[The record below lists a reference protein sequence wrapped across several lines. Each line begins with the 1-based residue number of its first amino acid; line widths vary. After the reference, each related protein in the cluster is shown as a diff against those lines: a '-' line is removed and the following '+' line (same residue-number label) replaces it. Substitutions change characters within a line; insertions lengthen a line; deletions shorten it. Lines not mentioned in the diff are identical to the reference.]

1 MATCDRCGKQVGMPY
16 RCRFCGGT
24 YCEDHRLPENHECP
38 GLDEWNDPAG
48 VFGPEETGREEKS
61 RVGRAV
67 ESVGATGG
75 PLSYVRGN
83 VSFVFLGLMV
93 VVTALRYALPALGL
107 SPLAVQNLFTL
118 NTTNLAWVYPWFT
131 SIFAHNGFTHLFF
144 NGLVLY
150 FFGPTVERRV
160 GSGRFAALFLGA
172 GVLAGLAQVV
182 SAAFLGQYTAVLGAS
197 GAIMAVMGVLTVL
210 NPSLRVYIYFILPVP
225 LWLFTLGFAA
235 YSLFVTSVGGI
246 GSGGVAQVAHLAG
259 LAVGLLY
266 GAYLKSQGERAPEEL
281 TLGGGGG
288 PGGPGRGRI

>member
-1 MATCDRCGKQVGMPY
+1 MPY

-24 YCEDHRLPENHECP
+24 YCEEHRLPENHDCP
-38 GLDEWNDPAG
+38 GLDEWDDPAG

-61 RVGRAV
+61 RVERAV
-67 ESVGATGG
+67 QSVGATGG
-75 PLSYVRGN
+75 PLGYLRGN
-83 VSFVFLGLMV
+83 VAYVFLGLMV
-93 VVTALRYALPALGL
+93 LTVGLQGVVSTLGI
-107 SPLAVQNLFTL
+107 SSVSAQNLFTL
-118 NTTNLAWVYPWFT
+118 NTTNLLWVYPWFT
-131 SIFAHNGFTHLFF
+131 SIFAHGGFAHLLVNGIA
-144 NGLVLY
+144 LY

-172 GVLAGLAQVV
+172 GALAGLAQVGT
-182 SAAFLGQYTAVLGAS
+182 AAFLGQYAAVLGAS

-259 LAVGLLY
+259 LAVGLVY
-266 GAYLKSQGERAPEEL
+266 GAYLKSQGGRAPDEL
-281 TLGGGGG
+281 TLGGGPGG